1 MGTSGFLVAVAICL
15 LVVQFTKLLW
25 ARRRFPPGPVPF
37 PFIGSLWRIGWR
49 IRQDTLMKLA
59 KSYGDVFTVWVG
71 PYPVVVL
78 AGFETVKEGL
88 TDNYERLS
96 GRPMIPFF
104 KFLSNEKGVMF
115 SNGKTWKE
123 QKHFSQA
130 TLQTLTQMQKD
141 LQRQIDKEAGHLVE
155 TFAREKGQP
164 LDPLWPL
171 MHSASKVISTAAFGH
186 QMSIE
191 EEALRNLT
199 EHVNTVTKFRGSAGE
214 MVYNIFP
221 SLLQHIPGPHKKVLS
236 SCEFIRSFIKK
247 EVENHKKKWAPHGEP
262 QDFTDFYLAQIHR
275 EQMDSTTT
283 FNEDNLVQVIA
294 DLFVAGT
301 DTLAATLSWA
311 LLLMA
316 IHPEIQAK
324 VQKELQSALDPSKL
338 VGYEDRKKLH
348 YTNAVIHEIQR
359 FSNIVL
365 FGLPRLCMEDLNI
378 FGHFIPKDT
387 LVVPDLCSVLL
398 DPKKWETPQQ
408 FNPNHFLDKDG
419 KYTAREEFFA
429 FGTGCRACLGR
440 QLAQTELFI
449 FFTCLMKAFTFR
461 WPEGMKG
468 PDVQPVMGAV
478 VHPSPFKICAVPR

>member
-1 MGTSGFLVAVAICL
+1 M
-15 LVVQFTKLLW
+15 KLWEEPRSHPQKEL
-25 ARRRFPPGPVPF
+25 
-37 PFIGSLWRIGWR
+37 FIRDIAKEHSQEREREDSL
-49 IRQDTLMKLA
+49 LA
-59 KSYGDVFTVWVG
+59 KSYGDVFTLWIG
-71 PYPVVVL
+71 HYPVVVL

-104 KFLSNEKGVMF
+104 KFLSNEKG
-115 SNGKTWKE
+115 
-123 QKHFSQA
+123 
-130 TLQTLTQMQKD
+130 
-141 LQRQIDKEAGHLVE
+141 
-155 TFAREKGQP
+155 QP

-171 MHSASKVISTAAFGH
+171 MRSASKVISTAAFGH
-186 QMSIE
+186 HVPTE

-221 SLLQHIPGPHKKVLS
+221 SLMQHIPGPHKKVIS

-247 EVENHKKKWAPHGEP
+247 E
-262 QDFTDFYLAQIHR
+262 

-316 IHPEIQAK
+316 THPDIQEK
-324 VQKELQSALDPSKL
+324 VQKELQSALDPSKPI
-338 VGYEDRKKLH
+338 GYEDRKKLH

-365 FGLPRLCMEDLNI
+365 FGLPRLCMEDFNI
-378 FGHFIPKDT
+378 FGHFIPKR
-387 LVVPDLCSVLL
+387 
-398 DPKKWETPQQ
+398 WETPQQ
-408 FNPNHFLDKDG
+408 FSPNHFLDKDG

-429 FGTGCRACLGR
+429 FGTGCRSCLGR

-449 FFTCLMKAFTFR
+449 FFTCLMKAFTFC
-461 WPEGMKG
+461 WPEGLE
-468 PDVQPVMGAV
+468 DTAVQPVVGPV
-478 VHPSPFKICAVPR
+478 VHPGPFKICAVPR